1 VSLTPQQVALLD
13 EASKIDLGF
22 PHDFYAHEMV
32 RTSTE
37 GSGIGFSH
45 EAAAPKMQRDYN
57 LGCVSDLEITF

>member
-1 VSLTPQQVALLD
+1 
-13 EASKIDLGF
+13 
-22 PHDFYAHEMV
+22 MV